1 MTNLFTTAA
10 IKKNPELSF
19 LQDNTTL
26 SNEEK
31 MYELYHLFMEEN
43 ENTDHLVF
51 FLLFLTFMDRE
62 ETDPENRDILQDVSN
77 MFKKKIQIKIK
88 NILLVNIINLMF
100 GKEKME
106 QFKEWVDQR
115 K

>member
-1 MTNLFTTAA
+1 
-10 IKKNPELSF
+10 
-19 LQDNTTL
+19 
-26 SNEEK
+26 
-31 MYELYHLFMEEN
+31 
-43 ENTDHLVF
+43 
-51 FLLFLTFMDRE
+51 MDRE

-77 MFKKKIQIKIK
+77 MLEKKIQIKIK

-106 QFKEWVDQR
+106 QFKAWVGQR